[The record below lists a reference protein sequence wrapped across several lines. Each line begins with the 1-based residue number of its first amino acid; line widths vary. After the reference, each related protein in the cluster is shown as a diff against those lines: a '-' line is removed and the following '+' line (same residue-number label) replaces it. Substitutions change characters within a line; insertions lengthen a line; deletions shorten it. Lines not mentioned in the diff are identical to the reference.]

1 MGLFQNAVETYDA
14 MNHLAGVLQAG
25 KKATLA
31 PVGHMTTKAK
41 IEITIDGEG
50 RFVRA
55 QKVDNTVLFPATE
68 ASSGRSG
75 TTVAPHMLCD
85 KLEFILP
92 CCSNDAKESKKH
104 EKYLKQLEN
113 WAYSP
118 FGHSKVMAIL
128 KYLRSGTI
136 IEDLNFSDPTLVQRD
151 EKGNLKNKDDFVCW
165 RVLIDDGSRSAVWE
179 DKTLMKSYTEFYL
192 AQKKKDPT
200 GICMITGKEIATTSQ
215 HLKGVVSVN
224 GNAKLISS
232 NDTVNYT
239 YRGRFADEKEAV
251 SIGYEASQKAHNALK
266 WIVANDGVSLGG
278 GRMMICWNPQGKSVP
293 RPHSVLRK
301 REKEEKISLSS
312 YKAELEKVIWGYKKD
327 FSHSDKAVI
336 AIFDAATTGRLS
348 VAYYN
353 ELDASDF
360 LERLRYWDETCC
372 WYDNRWG
379 VETPSLF
386 DLTAFAYGEVRN
398 GQMEADDRIKAQQM
412 QRLVSCRIDQQALPI
427 DLMRRLEQK
436 AANLQIY
443 EKGLRNRLLFITCA
457 AIRKYRWDHLKEE
470 CNMALET
477 DKKDRSYQYGR
488 LLAVME
494 KIERD
499 TYKSGEERE
508 TNAIRL
514 QSVFVKRPAYA
525 ASLIMNQLK
534 QAYYP
539 QHGPGTRNYYEKLI
553 GEIMSVISDCGEEQY
568 NKPLQETYLLGYYLQ
583 KNALYT
589 KKETLEEE

>member
-14 MNHLAGVLQAG
+14 LEHLAGVPQAG
-25 KKATLA
+25 KKVTLA

-50 RFVRA
+50 QFVRA
-55 QKVDNTVLFPATE
+55 QKVDRTILFPATE
-68 ASSGRSG
+68 ESSGRTSG
-75 TTVAPHMLCD
+75 KVAHPLCD
-85 KLEFILP
+85 QLGYLT
-92 CCSNDAKESKKH
+92 SYDA
-104 EKYLKQLEN
+104 EKNELFLSQLTD
-113 WAYSP
+113 WADSAFTHP
-118 FGHSKVMAIL
+118 KISAIL
-128 KYLRSGTI
+128 KYLKSGTLAD
-136 IEDLNFSDPTLVQRD
+136 DLKQAELLQLD
-151 EKGNLKNKDDFVCW
+151 EAGKLKNDKDFVCW
-165 RVLIDDGSRSAVWE
+165 RVLTDDEYNSAVWE
-179 DKTLMKSYTEFYL
+179 DKSLMKAFTDYYL
-192 AQKKKDPT
+192 ARKSKESGD
-200 GICMITGKEIATTSQ
+200 ICMISGEETATTSQ
-215 HLKGVVSVN
+215 HLKGVVPAS

-232 NDTVNYT
+232 NDTINYT
-239 YRGRFADEKEAV
+239 YRGRFTDEKEAV
-251 SIGYEASQKAHNALK
+251 SIGYESSQKAHNALK

-278 GRMMICWNPQGKSVP
+278 GRTMICWNPQGKIVP
-293 RPHSVLRK
+293 RPHNVLRK
-301 REKEEKISLSS
+301 REKDEKISPSS

-327 FSHSDKAVI
+327 FSPSDKAVI

-372 WYDNRWG
+372 WYDSRWG

-386 DLTAFAYGEVRN
+386 DLTDFAYGDIRN
-398 GQMEADDRIKAQQM
+398 GGMEADDRIKAQQM
-412 QRLVSCRIDQQALPI
+412 QRLISCRIDQQALPL

-443 EKGLRNRLLFITCA
+443 DKKGLRDQLLFITCA
-457 AIRKYRWDHLKEE
+457 VIKKYRWDHLKEE
-470 CNMALET
+470 WDMALET

-494 KIERD
+494 KAERD
-499 TYKSGEERE
+499 TYKNGEERE

-514 QSVFVKRPAYA
+514 QSIFVKRPAYA

-539 QHGPGTRNYYEKLI
+539 QLSAGTRNYYEKLI

-589 KKETLEEE
+589 KKEALEEE

>member
-1 MGLFQNAVETYDA
+1 MGLLQNAVETYDA
-14 MNHLAGVLQAG
+14 MEHLAGVPKAE

-50 RFVRA
+50 QFVRA
-55 QKVDNTVLFPATE
+55 QKVDRTILFPATE
-68 ASSGRSG
+68 ESSGRTSG
-75 TTVAPHMLCD
+75 KVAHPLCD
-85 KLEFILP
+85 QLGYLTPYDIEKNELFLAQLTDWVDSEFTHPKII
-92 CCSNDAKESKKH
+92 
-104 EKYLKQLEN
+104 
-113 WAYSP
+113 
-118 FGHSKVMAIL
+118 AIL
-128 KYLRSGTI
+128 KYLTSGTLVD
-136 IEDLNFSDPTLVQRD
+136 DLKQADLLQLD
-151 EKGNLKNKDDFVCW
+151 EAGKLKNDKDFVCW
-165 RVLIDDGSRSAVWE
+165 RVLTDDKSSSAVWE
-179 DKTLMKSYTEFYL
+179 DNSLMKAFTDYYL
-192 AQKKKDPT
+192 AKKT
-200 GICMITGKEIATTSQ
+200 GNSRDVCMISGKEAATTYQ
-215 HLKGVVSVN
+215 HLKGVVPAS

-232 NDTVNYT
+232 NDTLNYT
-239 YRGRFADEKEAV
+239 YRGRFADEKEAI

-278 GRMMICWNPQGKSVP
+278 GRTMICWNPQGKNVP

-301 REKEEKISLSS
+301 REKEEKISPSS
-312 YKAELEKVIWGYKKD
+312 YKTELDKVIWGYKKD

-360 LERLRYWDETCC
+360 LERLRYWDDTCC

-386 DLTAFAYGEVRN
+386 ELTAFAYGEVRN

-412 QRLVSCRIDQQALPI
+412 QRLVTCRIDQQALPL

-436 AANLQIY
+436 AANLQVY
-443 EKGLRNRLLFITCA
+443 EKGLRDRLLFVTCA

-494 KIERD
+494 KVERD
-499 TYKSGEERE
+499 TYNSGEERE

-539 QHGPGTRNYYEKLI
+539 QLSPRTRSFYEKLI
-553 GEIMSVISDCGEEQY
+553 GDIMSVISDCGEEQY
-568 NKPLQETYLLGYYLQ
+568 DKPLKETYLLGYYLQ
-583 KNALYT
+583 KNTLYT